1 MGTAWEFFSSPEN
14 LAKISPPYMGF
25 TITGNLKPEKM
36 YAGQIISY
44 IVKPLA
50 GIPMTWVTEITHV
63 NEPHFFVDEQRSGP
77 YKLWHHQHHLREIPG
92 GVLMTDIIHYAI
104 PFGPIGAIAKTLLV
118 EKELEK
124 IFDFRKKTLE
134 SLFGSIMS
142 A

>member
-1 MGTAWEFFSSPEN
+1 
-14 LAKISPPYMGF
+14 
-25 TITGNLKPEKM
+25 
-36 YAGQIISY
+36 
-44 IVKPLA
+44 
-50 GIPMTWVTEITHV
+50 
-63 NEPHFFVDEQRSGP
+63 
-77 YKLWHHQHHLREIPG
+77 
-92 GVLMTDIIHYAI
+92 MTDIIHYAI